1 MDRWKYFRI
10 GDVVADPEVWGRTTF
25 VIRAFHGNDYCP
37 LITGESLKPIRGRR
51 IRVNLGVREVR
62 LVNAPKRPLMKVPD
76 GTLVRLTGKSVE
88 ARRELLIRSYRKQ
101 HGDL

>member
-51 IRVNLGVREVR
+51 IRVNLGVGEVR

-101 HGDL
+101 HRDL

>member
-1 MDRWKYFRI
+1 MDQWKYFRI

-51 IRVNLGVREVR
+51 IRVNLGVGEVR

>member
-1 MDRWKYFRI
+1 MDQWKYFRI

-51 IRVNLGVREVR
+51 IRVNLGVGEVR

-76 GTLVRLTGKSVE
+76 GTLVRLTGKSIE

>member
-51 IRVNLGVREVR
+51 IRVNLGVGETR
-62 LVNAPKRPLMKVPD
+62 LVNAPKRPLMKIPD
-76 GTLVRLTGKSVE
+76 GTLVRLAGKSVE

-101 HGDL
+101 HGNV

>member
-51 IRVNLGVREVR
+51 IRVNLGVGEVR

>member
-10 GDVVADPEVWGRTTF
+10 GDVVSDPEVWGRTTF

-51 IRVNLGVREVR
+51 IRVNLGVGEVR

>member
-10 GDVVADPEVWGRTTF
+10 GDVVSDPEVWGRMTF

-51 IRVNLGVREVR
+51 IRVNLGVGEVR

>member
-1 MDRWKYFRI
+1 M
-10 GDVVADPEVWGRTTF
+10 TF

-51 IRVNLGVREVR
+51 IRVNLGVGEVR